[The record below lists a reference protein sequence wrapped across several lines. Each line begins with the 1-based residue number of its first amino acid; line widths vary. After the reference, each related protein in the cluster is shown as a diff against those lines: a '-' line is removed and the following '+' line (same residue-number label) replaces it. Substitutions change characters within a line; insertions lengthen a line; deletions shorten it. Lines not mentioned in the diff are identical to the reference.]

1 MKLINK
7 LPDFYEEC
15 PKTNTIQDALGSEA
29 NNLYSK
35 VEGAIN
41 QLYINSSTWALSEW
55 EKFADI
61 KKTDG
66 TIEQRRARVAS
77 KLKAKGTTTLE
88 VMKSLC
94 KSYSEDIIVTE
105 IFNEY
110 KILLELIVNKDEEIP
125 KAYNFTD
132 MNEAIWEIKPAHL
145 EHEIDINNNRKLNIK
160 TNYEDVKF
168 KYIPCNCAYVSEFQP
183 NTYNKESEL
192 VNLNSS
198 VDADFMNNT
207 SVVGVAVVGIAT
219 LGVS

>member
-7 LPDFYEEC
+7 LPDFYREC
-15 PKTNTIQDALGSEA
+15 PKTNTIQDGLSSEI

-35 VEGAIN
+35 VNSTID
-41 QLYINSSTWALSEW
+41 QLYVNSATWGLSEW

-94 KSYSEDIIVTE
+94 KSYAEDIRVTE
-105 IFNEY
+105 IYNEY
-110 KILLELIVNKDEEIP
+110 KILLELIATKENDIP
-125 KAYNFTD
+125 KTYNFAD
-132 MNEAIWEIKPAHL
+132 MNEAFWEIKPAHL
-145 EHEIDINNNRKLNIK
+145 NHEIDINNSRKLNIK

-168 KYIPCNCAYVSEFQP
+168 KYIPCNCAYAGEFQP
-183 NTYNKESEL
+183 NTYNKDSEL
-192 VNLNSS
+192 INLKPS
-198 VDADFMNNT
+198 VENDFMNT
-207 SVVGVAVVGIAT
+207 SIVGVALVGVAT

>member
-7 LPDFYEEC
+7 LPFFYEEC
-15 PKTNTIQDALGSEA
+15 PKTNTIQNSLSSEI

-35 VEGAIN
+35 VDSTIN
-41 QLYINSSTWALSEW
+41 QLYVNSSTWALGEW

-61 KKTDG
+61 KKSDG
-66 TIEQRRARVAS
+66 TIEERRSRVAS

-94 KSYSEDIIVTE
+94 KSYADDARVTE

-125 KAYNFTD
+125 KTYNFTD
-132 MNEAIWEIKPAHL
+132 INEAIWEIKPAHL
-145 EHEIDINNNRKLNIK
+145 AHEIDINNSRKLNIK

-168 KYIPCNCAYVSEFQP
+168 KYIPCNCAYAGEFQP
-183 NTYNKESEL
+183 NTYNKDSEL
-192 VNLNSS
+192 INLNYFIESNS
-198 VDADFMNNT
+198 TNT
-207 SVVGVAVVGIAT
+207 AVLGVAVLGVAV

>member
-1 MKLINK
+1 MKLIDK
-7 LPDFYEEC
+7 LPFFYEEC
-15 PKTNTIQDALGSEA
+15 PKTNTIQNGLSFEI

-35 VEGAIN
+35 VDSTID
-41 QLYINSSTWALSEW
+41 QLYVNSATWALSEW

-94 KSYSEDIIVTE
+94 KSYAEDIRVTE
-105 IFNEY
+105 IYNEY
-110 KILLELIVNKDEEIP
+110 KILLELITTKESDIP
-125 KAYNFTD
+125 KTYNFAD

-145 EHEIDINNNRKLNIK
+145 GHEIEINNSRKLNIK

-168 KYIPCNCAYVSEFQP
+168 KYIPCNCAYAGEFQP
-183 NTYNKESEL
+183 NTYNKDSEL
-192 VNLNSS
+192 INLKPS
-198 VDADFMNNT
+198 VENDFMNT
-207 SVVGVAVVGIAT
+207 SIVGVALVGVAT

>member
-1 MKLINK
+1 MKLIDK
-7 LPDFYEEC
+7 LPFFYEEC
-15 PKTNTIQDALGSEA
+15 PKTNTIQNSLSSEI

-35 VEGAIN
+35 VDSTID
-41 QLYINSSTWALSEW
+41 QLYVNSATWALSEW

-61 KKTDG
+61 KKSDE
-66 TIEQRRARVAS
+66 TIEERRSRVAS

-94 KSYSEDIIVTE
+94 KSYADDVRVTE

-125 KAYNFTD
+125 KAYNFSD

-145 EHEIDINNNRKLNIK
+145 NHEIEINNSRKLNIK

-168 KYIPCNCAYVSEFQP
+168 KYIPCNCAYVGEFQP
-183 NTYNKESEL
+183 NTYNKDSEL
-192 VNLNSS
+192 LNLKQS
-198 VDADFMNNT
+198 VETEFINT
-207 SVVGVAVVGIAT
+207 SIVGVALVGVAV

>member
-1 MKLINK
+1 MKLIDK
-7 LPDFYEEC
+7 LPFFYEEC
-15 PKTNTIQDALGSEA
+15 PKTNTIQNGLSFEI

-35 VEGAIN
+35 VESTID
-41 QLYINSSTWALSEW
+41 QLYVNSATWALGEW

-61 KKTDG
+61 KKTEG

-94 KSYSEDIIVTE
+94 KSYAEDIEVTE
-105 IFNEY
+105 IYNEY
-110 KILLELIVNKDEEIP
+110 KILLELIATKENDIP
-125 KAYNFTD
+125 KTYNFSD

-145 EHEIDINNNRKLNIK
+145 AHETEINNSRKLNIK

-168 KYIPCNCAYVSEFQP
+168 KYIPCNCAYAGEFQP
-183 NTYNKESEL
+183 NTYNKDSEL
-192 VNLNSS
+192 INLKPS
-198 VDADFMNNT
+198 VETEFINT
-207 SVVGVAVVGIAT
+207 SIVGVALVGVAT

>member
-1 MKLINK
+1 MKLIDK
-7 LPDFYEEC
+7 LPFFYEEC
-15 PKTNTIQDALGSEA
+15 PKTNTIQDGLSSEI

-35 VEGAIN
+35 VNSTID
-41 QLYINSSTWALSEW
+41 QLYVNSATWALGEW

-66 TIEQRRARVAS
+66 TIEQRRSRVAS

-94 KSYSEDIIVTE
+94 KSYSEDIRVTE

-110 KILLELIVNKDEEIP
+110 KILLELITTKENDIP
-125 KAYNFTD
+125 KAYNFSD
-132 MNEAIWEIKPAHL
+132 MNEAVWEIKPAHL
-145 EHEIDINNNRKLNIK
+145 NHEMDINNSRKLNIK

-168 KYIPCNCAYVSEFQP
+168 KYIPCNCAYAGEFQP
-183 NTYNKESEL
+183 NTYNKDSEL
-192 VNLNSS
+192 LNLKPS
-198 VDADFMNNT
+198 VENDFMNT
-207 SVVGVAVVGIAT
+207 SIVGVAIVGVAT

>member
-1 MKLINK
+1 MKLIDK
-7 LPDFYEEC
+7 LPFFYEEC
-15 PKTNTIQDALGSEA
+15 PKTNTIQDGLSFEI

-35 VEGAIN
+35 VDSTID
-41 QLYINSSTWALSEW
+41 QLYVNSATWALNEW

-61 KKTDG
+61 KTTEG

-94 KSYSEDIIVTE
+94 KSYSEDIRVTE
-105 IFNEY
+105 IYNEY
-110 KILLELIVNKDEEIP
+110 KILLELIATKENDIP
-125 KAYNFTD
+125 KTYNFSD

-145 EHEIDINNNRKLNIK
+145 NHEIDINNSRKLNIK

-168 KYIPCNCAYVSEFQP
+168 KYIPCNCAYAGEFQP
-183 NTYNKESEL
+183 NTYNKDSEL
-192 VNLNSS
+192 INLKPS
-198 VDADFMNNT
+198 VENDFMNT
-207 SVVGVAVVGIAT
+207 SVVGVAIVGFAT

>member
-1 MKLINK
+1 MKLIDK
-7 LPDFYEEC
+7 LPFFYEEC
-15 PKTNTIQDALGSEA
+15 PKTNTIQDGLSSEI

-35 VEGAIN
+35 VEGTID
-41 QLYINSSTWALSEW
+41 QLYVNSATWALNEW

-61 KKTDG
+61 KKTEG

-94 KSYSEDIIVTE
+94 KSYSEDIRVTE
-105 IFNEY
+105 IYNEY
-110 KILLELIVNKDEEIP
+110 KILLELIATKENDIP
-125 KAYNFTD
+125 KTYNFSD

-145 EHEIDINNNRKLNIK
+145 NHEIDINNSRKLNIK

-168 KYIPCNCAYVSEFQP
+168 KYIPCNCAYAGEFQP
-183 NTYNKESEL
+183 NTYNKDSEL
-192 VNLNSS
+192 INLKPS
-198 VDADFMNNT
+198 VENDFMNT
-207 SVVGVAVVGIAT
+207 SIVGVALVGVAT